1 MSSLDTSASMRVAGT
16 SGSTTRTQR
25 PMDVTTLDGRAYA
38 KFITAGSYFLR
49 KYRQVLND
57 LNVFPVP
64 DGDTGTNMYLT
75 CRQAAL
81 EAGKLHDRPLSEVAA
96 AAAQGALMGA
106 RGNSGVIISQML
118 RGFAHHV
125 RHRNDIDTFML
136 ATGMREGVQAAR
148 QALVKVVDGTIIS
161 VAEAAADSAYRLALR
176 EPDFYRLAGGVL
188 RAANEAL
195 DRTPEQLP
203 VLKEA
208 GVVDSG
214 GAGFVYFF
222 EGVLRFLPDVKIRTT
237 AFPRRPA
244 RQKVFT
250 PAQIV
255 GENKYCT
262 EFILENASC
271 SLSELRQQLAPRGDS
286 LIVAGAEPTIK
297 VHVHTDDPSAVQ
309 AIAGRYGELTRVKVD
324 NMEQQHQVLVV
335 ERPTVPFSIVAL
347 VPGPGFEQIVRE
359 LGAEVVVPAA
369 QNPSVRDLLLSIT
382 TCLGETIY
390 VFVNDK
396 NVALAAQEAALL
408 RQAQPFDNAQGDTRR
423 VTVHVIPTPDIV
435 AGIAGLFAMRSGGN
449 GALPDPTTILEAAM
463 HPRSAR
469 VFFAGKDATVGGT
482 TVAQGKPAATSAGV
496 LYAGAT
502 LTEAAQAALQAMG
515 ARDGGLIT
523 VYYGG
528 AQKEKDAQRLAEEL
542 RATFAQADVEYYY
555 GGQKNAEYWVSHD
568 E

>member
-1 MSSLDTSASMRVAGT
+1 
-16 SGSTTRTQR
+16 
-25 PMDVTTLDGRAYA
+25 MDVTVLDGRAYA

-81 EAGKLHDRPLSEVAA
+81 EAGKLHDRPISEVAA

-125 RHRNDIDTFML
+125 RHRSEIDTFML

-161 VAEAAADSAYRLALR
+161 VAEAAADSAYHLALH
-176 EPDFYRLAGGVL
+176 EPDFYRLAGGML
-188 RAANEAL
+188 RSANEAL
-195 DRTPEQLP
+195 ERTPDQLP

-214 GAGFVYFF
+214 GAGFVYFL
-222 EGVLRFLPDVKIRTT
+222 EGVLRFLPDIQVRST
-237 AFPRRPA
+237 AFPRRPV
-244 RQKVFT
+244 RQSVFT

-262 EFILENASC
+262 EFILEQASC
-271 SLSELRQQLAPRGDS
+271 SVAELREQLISRGDS

-297 VHVHTDDPSAVQ
+297 VHIHTDNPDGVQ
-309 AIAGRYGELTRVKVD
+309 ALAGRHGSLTRVKVD
-324 NMEQQHQVLVV
+324 NMEQQHNVLVV
-335 ERPTVPFSIVAL
+335 DRPAVPYSVVAL
-347 VPGPGFEQIVRE
+347 VPGPGFDQIVKE
-359 LGAEVVVPAA
+359 LGAEVTVHAW
-369 QNPSVRDLLLSIT
+369 QNPSVRDLLLAMT
-382 TCLGETIY
+382 KCLSNVVY
-390 VFVNDK
+390 VLVNDK
-396 NVALAAQEAALL
+396 NVTLAAKEAAQL
-408 RQAQPFDNAQGDTRR
+408 RSAQDPA
-423 VTVHVIPTPDIV
+423 VTVHVLETADV
-435 AGIAGLFAMRSGGN
+435 VGGIAGLFAMRSL
-449 GALPDPTTILEAAM
+449 ALAPRDDTVRAVMEAAART
-463 HPRSAR
+463 RSAR

-482 TVAQGKPAATSAGV
+482 TVARGRPAATSAGV
-496 LYAGAT
+496 LYAGGT
-502 LTEAAQAALQAMG
+502 LKEAATAALECMG

-528 AQKEKDAQRLAEEL
+528 AQKEKDAQRFADEL
-542 RATFAQADVEYYY
+542 RAAFPGTDVEYYY
-555 GGQKNAEYWVSHD
+555 GGQKNAEYWVSLD

>member
-1 MSSLDTSASMRVAGT
+1 
-16 SGSTTRTQR
+16 
-25 PMDVTTLDGRAYA
+25 MDVTTLDGRAYA

-81 EAGKLHDRPLSEVAA
+81 EAGKVQDGPLSEVAA
-96 AAAQGALMGA
+96 AAARGALMGA

-125 RHRNDIDTFML
+125 RHRTEIDTFML

-148 QALVKVVDGTIIS
+148 QALVQVVEGTIIS
-161 VAEAAADSAYRLALR
+161 VAEAATDAAYHLALH
-176 EPDFYRLAGGVL
+176 EPDFYRLANGML

-214 GAGFVYFF
+214 GAGFVYFI
-222 EGVLRFLPDVKIRTT
+222 EGALRFLPDVKVRTT
-237 AFPRRPA
+237 AFPRRPS
-244 RQKVFT
+244 RQNVFT
-250 PAQIV
+250 PAQVV

-262 EFILENASC
+262 EFILEKAAC
-271 SLSELRQQLAPRGDS
+271 SVPELRYLLAHKGDS
-286 LIVAGAEPTIK
+286 LIVAGAPPTIK
-297 VHVHTDDPSAVQ
+297 VHVHTDDPDEVQ
-309 AIAGRYGELTRVKVD
+309 ALAGRHGELTRVKVD
-324 NMEQQHQVLVV
+324 NMEQQHNVLVV
-335 ERPTVPFSIVAL
+335 ERPAAAYSIVAL

-369 QNPSVRDLLLSIT
+369 HNPSVRDLLLAIT
-382 TCLGETIY
+382 KCLADTVY

-396 NVALAAQEAALL
+396 NAVLAAQEAAAL
-408 RQAQPFDNAQGDTRR
+408 RAADNI
-423 VTVHVIPTPDIV
+423 TVHVLATPDIV
-435 AGIAGLFAMRSGGN
+435 AGISGLFAMRSGAVGT
-449 GALPDPTTILEAAM
+449 LPDPAHVLEAAA
-463 HPRSAR
+463 HPGSAQ
-469 VFFAGKDATVGGT
+469 VFFAGKDATLGGT
-482 TVAQGKPAATSAGV
+482 SVAQGKPAATSAGM
-496 LYAGAT
+496 LYGGGT
-502 LTEAAQAALQAMG
+502 LKDAAQAALEAMG

-542 RATFAQADVEYYY
+542 RTAFPQADVEYYY
-555 GGQKNAEYWVSHD
+555 GGQKNAEYWVSLD
-568 E
+568 D

>member
-1 MSSLDTSASMRVAGT
+1 
-16 SGSTTRTQR
+16 
-25 PMDVTTLDGRAYA
+25 MDVTALDGRAYA

-81 EAGKLHDRPLSEVAA
+81 EAGKVSGRSLSDVAA
-96 AAAQGALMGA
+96 AAANGALMGA

-125 RHRNDIDTFML
+125 RHRSEIDTFVL
-136 ATGMREGVQAAR
+136 ATGMREGVQAAKA
-148 QALVKVVDGTIIS
+148 ALVKVVDGTIIS
-161 VAEAAADSAYRLALR
+161 VAEAAADSAYHLALH
-176 EPDFYRLAGGVL
+176 EPDFYRLANGVL

-195 DRTPEQLP
+195 ERTPDQLP

-214 GAGFVYFF
+214 GAGFVYFL
-222 EGVLRFLPDVKIRTT
+222 EGALRFLPDIKVRTT
-237 AFPRRPA
+237 AFPRRPI

-262 EFILENASC
+262 EFILERASC
-271 SLSELRQQLAPRGDS
+271 SVPDLRGSLAPKGDS
-286 LIVAGAEPTIK
+286 LIVAGAPPTIK
-297 VHVHTDDPSAVQ
+297 VHIHTDDPQGVQ
-309 AIAGRYGELTRVKVD
+309 AIAAKNGDVTRLKVD
-324 NMEQQHQVLVV
+324 NMEQQHNVLVV
-335 ERPTVPFSIVAL
+335 DRPTAPYSIVAL
-347 VPGPGFEQIVRE
+347 VPGPGFDEIAKE
-359 LGAEVVVPAA
+359 LGAEVTVPATG
-369 QNPSVRDLLLSIT
+369 NPSVRDVLLAITKCLSNT
-382 TCLGETIY
+382 VY

-396 NVALAAQEAALL
+396 NAALAAKEAAHL
-408 RQAQPFDNAQGDTRR
+408 RAGQDDGAA
-423 VTVHVIPTPDIV
+423 VTVHVVPTVDIIG
-435 AGIAGLFAMRSGGN
+435 GISGLFAMRSAAAGT
-449 GALPDPTTILEAAM
+449 LPDPAKILEAASLT
-463 HPRSAR
+463 RSAQ

-482 TVAQGKPAATSAGV
+482 SVAAGKPAALSAGV

-502 LTEAAQAALQAMG
+502 LKDAAAAALDAMG

-528 AQKEKDAQRLAEEL
+528 AQKEKDAQRLADEL
-542 RATFAQADVEYYY
+542 RAAFPQADVEYYY
-555 GGQKNAEYWVSHD
+555 GGQKNAEFWVSID